1 MTQTNRQYSEK
12 AIRELIK
19 NYKTYIRQKSQ
30 SFQNALTTITQ
41 SLVNDEQNYLQ
52 FISRANTVPYPD
64 STTGTDGYQEKNG
77 FIRIYTVSGTT
88 GVGPG
93 STAADTLQELKDDIK
108 TIQSALTEY
117 NTLTLTSSEFN
128 YQGNSYSGKMVYSS
142 EDGRNMKSEVFFPFS
157 KNVQFSNYK
166 SFKRMYM
173 LVSQDLKS
181 GNYERFKN
189 AMIGNIINNTA
200 LLGRGNLNIS
210 QDFDEY
216 WLRQAKPI
224 FDEEDALTNAFLDE
238 MEKNKL
244 KNFINFTPFP
254 SKARVMDFVQNLT
267 PSDLQKDLI
276 KFLGASSNSSSNTK
290 TWNDQVNGS
299 PSAFQSK
306 VKLN

>member
-1 MTQTNRQYSEK
+1 
-12 AIRELIK
+12 
-19 NYKTYIRQKSQ
+19 
-30 SFQNALTTITQ
+30 
-41 SLVNDEQNYLQ
+41 
-52 FISRANTVPYPD
+52 
-64 STTGTDGYQEKNG
+64 
-77 FIRIYTVSGTT
+77 
-88 GVGPG
+88 
-93 STAADTLQELKDDIK
+93 
-108 TIQSALTEY
+108 
-117 NTLTLTSSEFN
+117 
-128 YQGNSYSGKMVYSS
+128 MVYSS

-254 SKARVMDFVQNLT
+254 SKARVMDFVQNLS